1 MKKSRYTLKGDAAF
15 DKMLDKY
22 LADISEA
29 IEQLDVSKD
38 IAGVVLGGGYGRRE
52 GGVFETPDGQ
62 KKLYNDLDFFVIA
75 ENTNASKLKKIN
87 KILASLGEKFS
98 REIGV
103 DIDFS
108 PAKKLREL
116 AKMPFTMMWQELRE
130 SYIVIYGAKDILNT
144 LPDYDLHDLPRSEG
158 LRLLLNRGA
167 GLLFAR
173 QKLEQKDIS
182 IKDRDFIGRNF
193 NKAVLACGDVFL
205 LLRNKYCLSVQDR
218 LVLLEE
224 LNTELAKFYCKA
236 VQFKLLPEIY
246 SVQELL
252 EQQEDVMDL
261 FEKQCLYFFSICY
274 GIAIS
279 NQQELNSALECK
291 DPFFQGLGSKELIKN
306 SIKNILCAHKL
317 DHNLLFST
325 VSPRLKLLHFLL
337 GLLFEHYHHNG
348 YTKSVE
354 EKKFLMCWNKIN

>member
-1 MKKSRYTLKGDAAF
+1 MKKSRYALKADAAF

-29 IEQLDVSKD
+29 VEHSDVSGD
-38 IAGVVLGGGYGRRE
+38 IAGIVLGGGYGRGE
-52 GGVFETPDGQ
+52 GGVFIASDGQ

-75 ENTNASKLKKIN
+75 KDVAASKIRKIN
-87 KILASLGEKFS
+87 KVLAVMGEKFS
-98 REIGV
+98 NETGV
-103 DIDFS
+103 DVDFG

-130 SYIVIYGAKDILNT
+130 SHIVIYGDEDVLST
-144 LPDYDLHDLPRSEG
+144 LPNYDLHDLPRSEG

-173 QKLEQKDIS
+173 QKLEQNNVS
-182 IKDRDFIGRNF
+182 IKDCDFIGRNF

-205 LLRNKYCLSVQDR
+205 VLRNKYCLSVQDR

-224 LNTELAKFYCKA
+224 FNPELAEFYSRAVRFKFS
-236 VQFKLLPEIY
+236 PRIY
-246 SVQELL
+246 PVQELL
-252 EQQEDVMDL
+252 EQQEIVMDL
-261 FEKQCLYFFSICY
+261 FEKHCLHFFSICY

-279 NQQELNSALECK
+279 NQQELNKALEGK
-291 DPFFQGLGSKELIKN
+291 DPFSQGVGSKELVKN

-317 DHNLLFST
+317 EHNLLFTT
-325 VSPRLKLLHFLL
+325 VSPHLKLLHFLL
-337 GLLFEHYHHNG
+337 GLLFEHYRHEG
-348 YTKSVE
+348 YTNSVE
-354 EKKFLMCWNKIN
+354 EKRFLSCWSKIN